1 MTYEYMKKR
10 LEGGVERT
18 KPRRIPLSDRQAWTE
33 FRGRLMRGQGKPG
46 GVSAG
51 LCEVCKRLLCGGMD
65 ARIGGQRT
73 ILRRIARRRL
83 PARICGNN
91 RKSEERNRS
100 AAAAYGAKRYAIP
113 GIRTKAKRKLPN
125 FRRRTRPNLR
135 RRIGGRRSIRSAA
148 WRNTIP
154 APPRPHQEARH
165 LPLAGAAAMKK
176 RSPAAAELLR
186 SGDP

>member
-1 MTYEYMKKR
+1 MLTAATN
-10 LEGGVERT
+10 GVQTGKMCAVSFE
-18 KPRRIPLSDRQAWTE
+18 
-33 FRGRLMRGQGKPG
+33 RLMRGQGKPG

-51 LCEVCKRLLCGGMD
+51 LCEASKRLQLCGGMD

-91 RKSEERNRS
+91 RKSGGRNRS
-100 AAAAYGAKRYAIP
+100 ATAAYGAERCAVP
-113 GIRTKAKRKLPN
+113 GIRTTAKRKLPY

-135 RRIGGRRSIRSAA
+135 RRIGGRRSIRPAA

-154 APPRPHQEARH
+154 ALPRPHQEAR
-165 LPLAGAAAMKK
+165 AIY
-176 RSPAAAELLR
+176 RLR
-186 SGDP
+186 ERRR

>member
-10 LEGGVERT
+10 LAGGAERT

-33 FRGRLMRGQGKPG
+33 FRGRLMRGQGG
-46 GVSAG
+46 GLARG
-51 LCEVCKRLLCGGMD
+51 KKRLHLCGGMD
-65 ARIGGQRT
+65 ARIGGRHT

-91 RKSEERNRS
+91 RKSGGRNRS
-100 AAAAYGAKRYAIP
+100 ATAAYGAERYAVP

-135 RRIGGRRSIRSAA
+135 RRIGGRRSIRPAA

-154 APPRPHQEARH
+154 APPRPHQEARAIYR
-165 LPLAGAAAMKK
+165 LRERRRRKKKPRRCGA
-176 RSPAAAELLR
+176 SSLW
-186 SGDP
+186 